1 VANIPNTIISLLSH
15 DVFSPTK
22 ERHASSGLPGC
33 MVPDD
38 YESDADEKSIPR
50 PIAALDQPI
59 PGGTDSETR
68 LPRPNGNLLC
78 SVAGWPQGVSSPRSF
93 VPQGER

>member
-1 VANIPNTIISLLSH
+1 
-15 DVFSPTK
+15 
-22 ERHASSGLPGC
+22 

-59 PGGTDSETR
+59 LEGLTRRQDFLARTEICYVQLPGGR
-68 LPRPNGNLLC
+68 
-78 SVAGWPQGVSSPRSF
+78 SV
-93 VPQGER
+93 